1 MDIQVTFRHADHD
14 EKLKD
19 HAEKQIEKV
28 SKFLYRP
35 VEAQVIFS
43 KEKARTIAEVSILAD
58 HNQFFAR
65 DQGEDF
71 FLTLD
76 QVMGKIE
83 SQIKKYHDRLKR
95 SKGRKETE
103 EAVGEGSATDIPEII
118 KGNEYFIKK
127 PITVEE
133 AADLVEKSES
143 QFIVFRKAENEKL
156 CIIYKRHDGNF
167 GLIEPN

>member
-1 MDIQVTFRHADHD
+1 M
-14 EKLKD
+14 
-19 HAEKQIEKV
+19 
-28 SKFLYRP
+28 
-35 VEAQVIFS
+35 IFS
-43 KEKARTIAEVSILAD
+43 KEKARTIAEVNILAD

-76 QVMGKIE
+76 QVMDKIE
-83 SQIKKYHDRLKR
+83 DPDQEISRPARH
-95 SKGRKETE
+95 SKGRKESE
-103 EAVGEGSATDIPEII
+103 EVFGEGSATDIPEII

-133 AADLVEKSES
+133 AADLVDKSES

-167 GLIEPN
+167 GLIEPE

>member
-1 MDIQVTFRHADHD
+1 MDIKVTFRHVDHD

-19 HAEKQIEKV
+19 HAEKEIEKV

-35 VEAQVIFS
+35 VEALVIFS
-43 KEKARTIAEVSILAD
+43 KEKSRTIAEVNILAD
-58 HNQFFAR
+58 HSQFFAR

-76 QVMGKIE
+76 QVMDKIE
-83 SQIKKYHDRLKR
+83 TQIKKFHDRLR
-95 SKGRKETE
+95 HSKGRKEAE
-103 EAVGEGSATDIPEII
+103 ESVGEGSATDIPEII

-133 AADLVEKSES
+133 AADLVAKSDS

-156 CIIYKRHDGNF
+156 CIVYKRKDGNF
-167 GLIEPN
+167 GLIEPE